1 MTYRVIQGDAVER
14 MREMEAALR
23 FYADE
28 ASYRQASPGTGPF
41 STGSAL
47 PIHVDLGERARAAL
61 REEDDAT

>member
-1 MTYRVIQGDAVER
+1 MTYRILQGDCIDR
-14 MREMEAALR
+14 CRRLEAALR
-23 FYADE
+23 FYANE

-47 PIHVDLGERARAAL
+47 PIHGDLGERARAAL